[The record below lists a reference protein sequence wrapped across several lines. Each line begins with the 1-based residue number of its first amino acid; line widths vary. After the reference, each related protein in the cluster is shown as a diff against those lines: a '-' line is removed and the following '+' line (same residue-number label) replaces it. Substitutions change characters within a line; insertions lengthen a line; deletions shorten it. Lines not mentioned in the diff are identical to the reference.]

1 MTDNNEKQNSIPNKI
16 VVTLKAGG
24 IFFAIANIICV
35 GILTWAYLSVK
46 LEPKTLSVTGSAR
59 KEIQSDWVCW
69 SGEISAKNEVLSL
82 AYDALKNSADLAKAY
97 IISNGIPEKDITMSA
112 ITTNRRFHID
122 IIYPPEGNESE
133 PIRIETEKVEMYT
146 LLQTISISSS
156 DVIKVPII
164 SRNITSLIKDGVE
177 IDSEAPS
184 YLYTKLSELKLSMLA
199 DATKDATLRAE
210 AIVSNANG
218 QLGRL
223 VEARMGV
230 IQINPKGI
238 SATSSEGNNDT
249 TSFEKEICTVVSARF
264 EVK

>member
-1 MTDNNEKQNSIPNKI
+1 MTDNNEKQNSMPSKI
-16 VVTLKAGG
+16 DVSLKAGG
-24 IFFAIANIICV
+24 IFFAVANIICV

-69 SGEISAKNEVLSL
+69 SGEISAKNEVLSS
-82 AYDALKNSADLAKAY
+82 AYDALKNSADLVKAY
-97 IISNGIPEKDITMSA
+97 IIEKGIPEKDITFSA
-112 ITTNRRFHID
+112 IITNRRFHID
-122 IIYPPEGNESE
+122 IIYPPQGDGE
-133 PIRIETEKVEMYT
+133 PVKIETEKVVMYT
-146 LLQTISISSS
+146 LTQTVSISSS
-156 DVIKVPII
+156 DVIKVPLI

-184 YLYTKLSELKLSMLA
+184 YLYTKLAELKLSMLA

-210 AIVSNANG
+210 AIVNNANG

-238 SATSSEGNNDT
+238 SATSSEGINDT
-249 TSFEKEICTVVSARF
+249 TSFEKEICTVVSTRF